1 MTPTASWSTRLRS
14 SAGANAYVRV
24 KNRGTTPATNVTVRG
39 WHCRPSAGLV
49 WPDDWKPMTTTAR
62 TIASLPSGS
71 QTIVGPFEWHP
82 WVTGHECMFMSA
94 SVPGDL
100 ANNDPVSGLP
110 AAAGPTPLWRLVPS
124 DNNLGL
130 RAVIPVPGGGHRD
143 DLVEAFRGRRF
154 WAGNPF
160 AYTTKMEIRPV
171 LPTFL
176 ANRGWTVDLDNPGG
190 GSFTLGPRDSRVI
203 RPRLIS
209 GQDFTAL
216 DVQAAGHVAI
226 EFVVLADG
234 LVVGGLTYVLEADMR
249 EPAEESVRDEHEEHH
264 HDEHHAGEDH
274 HHEEERGGDHPRR
287 IRVDIDLA

>member
-1 MTPTASWSTRLRS
+1 
-14 SAGANAYVRV
+14 
-24 KNRGTTPATNVTVRG
+24 
-39 WHCRPSAGLV
+39 
-49 WPDDWKPMTTTAR
+49 
-62 TIASLPSGS
+62 
-71 QTIVGPFEWHP
+71 
-82 WVTGHECMFMSA
+82 
-94 SVPGDL
+94 
-100 ANNDPVSGLP
+100 
-110 AAAGPTPLWRLVPS
+110 
-124 DNNLGL
+124 
-130 RAVIPVPGGGHRD
+130 
-143 DLVEAFRGRRF
+143 
-154 WAGNPF
+154 
-160 AYTTKMEIRPV
+160 
-171 LPTFL
+171 
-176 ANRGWTVDLDNPGG
+176 
-190 GSFTLGPRDSRVI
+190 VI